1 MKYLGS
7 KTIETERLILKA
19 QTMAEQKA
27 LWQILMLPEVNRYY
41 LTVPKKYAN
50 NLKDWSKQEKFYA
63 KEMQHA
69 NDLTTFKWSVFNKE
83 NGECIGM
90 VSCHEAHDEG
100 EAITN
105 PSIRGVG
112 WYINPK
118 YQGSGYG
125 REAASAMM
133 DYMFSECEISEI
145 KTGAAICNPASW
157 LIMEKFGFVREN
169 ETKMVDYTFVEKL
182 VCDYKYYLTRDMY
195 LQKKDNY
202 SKKLTREE

>member
-1 MKYLGS
+1 MKCLGS
-7 KTIETERLILKA
+7 KTIETERLILKT
-19 QTMAEQKA
+19 QTMAEQKV

-90 VSCHEAHDEG
+90 VSCHEAHDED

-133 DYMFSECEISEI
+133 DYMFSECEIS
-145 KTGAAICNPASW
+145 
-157 LIMEKFGFVREN
+157 
-169 ETKMVDYTFVEKL
+169 
-182 VCDYKYYLTRDMY
+182 
-195 LQKKDNY
+195 
-202 SKKLTREE
+202 